1 MPFFVFFFF
10 VFNLANLGFPPTLN
24 FVSELLIFVGLF
36 SSLPSISL
44 LTLSGIFLSAIY
56 SFVLL
61 TRVSFGPS
69 SIFITKFYDLT
80 RREFFILLPLVI
92 ITFFFGLF
100 PSSITSYIIVPLKTW
115 FC

>member
-10 VFNLANLGFPPTLN
+10 FFNLANLGFPPTLN
-24 FVSELLIFVGLF
+24 FISELLIFIGLF

-61 TRVSFGPS
+61 TRIAFGPS
-69 SIFITKFYDLT
+69 SIFITKFFDLT
-80 RREFFILLPLVI
+80 RREFLILLPLALF
-92 ITFFFGLF
+92 TLFLGLF
-100 PSSITSYIIVPLKTW
+100 PSVLTCYLIVPLKTW